1 MFFKCSHTNNISA
14 KITIISCSAPL
25 ILQNLHKIL
34 FHAKVDFAVAVEGA
48 GTFGVSGEGGDQVG
62 VFDLPI
68 DVAGEGSAG
77 KVAAG
82 NFVQRVLDLLA
93 CDRGQFR
100 YQAGDA
106 GHFEGGLDVVIV
118 VLLADEGQ
126 QVVAVQA
133 VIHYLSL

>member
-48 GTFGVSGEGGDQVG
+48 GTFGVAGEGGDQVG

-82 NFVQRVLDLLA
+82 
-93 CDRGQFR
+93 DRGQFR

>member
-1 MFFKCSHTNNISA
+1 MKLF
-14 KITIISCSAPL
+14 L
-25 ILQNLHKIL
+25 ILQNLHQIL
-34 FHAKVDFAVAVEGA
+34 LHPEVNFPVTVEGTGA
-48 GTFGVSGEGGDQVG
+48 FGVAGEGSNEVG

-68 DVAGEGSAG
+68 DISREGTSG

-93 CDRGQFR
+93 CDRVQFR

-118 VLLADEGQ
+118 VLLADEGK
-126 QVVAVQA
+126 
-133 VIHYLSL
+133 